1 MRLLPYGKNKNS
13 FTARQV
19 NELLDNKELP
29 IHNSLTVNTLDSNY
43 SSPEYIASTHHQ
55 DNLVNIIRLP
65 SNRNVWKQLTE
76 QEIGDK
82 RKENDDNRGANS
94 VYREEF
100 KLGEVEEWE
109 KEELAEQLR
118 FGTKLANGKKVIVQ
132 IDIWEDMMIHRPGNQ
147 FLKRR
152 CG

>member
-1 MRLLPYGKNKNS
+1 
-13 FTARQV
+13 
-19 NELLDNKELP
+19 
-29 IHNSLTVNTLDSNY
+29 
-43 SSPEYIASTHHQ
+43 
-55 DNLVNIIRLP
+55 VNIIRLP